1 MIRLWTGVLLY
12 MLWALSMNGV
22 VYAQDDID
30 TQFGRRH
37 FLQYCASCHGPT
49 GKGDGRDAKYLTKP
63 PTDLSKLAKNNNGI
77 FPIAR
82 VFAVIDGRIQV
93 MVHGSRRM
101 PVWGDIF
108 TQGLQERMK
117 RDYMSKDLLDAI
129 IRTRILTL
137 VEYISTLQEK

>member
-1 MIRLWTGVLLY
+1 MIRLGTGVSLY
-12 MLWALSMNGV
+12 MLSALSMNGA

-30 TQFGRRH
+30 TKFGRRH
-37 FLQYCASCHGPT
+37 FLQYCASCHGET
-49 GKGDGRDAKYLTKP
+49 GKGDGRTAKILPKP
-63 PTDLSKLAKNNNGI
+63 PTDLSKLAKNNNGV

-93 MVHGSRRM
+93 IVHGPRQM

-108 TQGLQERMK
+108 TQGLKERMA
-117 RDYMSKDLLDAI
+117 RDYMSKEMLDAI
-129 IRTRILTL
+129 VRTRILTL

>member
-1 MIRLWTGVLLY
+1 MLRLGTGVSLCILS
-12 MLWALSMNGV
+12 ALSTNGV
-22 VYAQDDID
+22 VYAQDDMD

-37 FLQYCASCHGPT
+37 FLQFCGSCHGPT
-49 GKGDGRDAKYLTKP
+49 GKGDGRDAKYLATP
-63 PTDLSKLAKNNNGI
+63 PTDLSKLAKNNNGV

-82 VFAVIDGRIQV
+82 VYAVIDGRIQV
-93 MVHGSRRM
+93 IVHGSRQM

-117 RDYMSKDLLDAI
+117 RDYMSKDLVDAI

>member
-1 MIRLWTGVLLY
+1 MIRLGTGVSLY
-12 MLWALSMNGV
+12 MLSALSMNGA

-30 TQFGRRH
+30 TKFGRRH
-37 FLQYCASCHGPT
+37 FLQYCASCHGET
-49 GKGDGRDAKYLTKP
+49 GKGDGRTAKILPKP
-63 PTDLSKLAKNNNGI
+63 PTDLSKLAKDNNGV

-93 MVHGSRRM
+93 MVHGSREM

-108 TQGLQERMK
+108 TQGLKDRMA
-117 RDYMSKDLLDAI
+117 RDYMSKDLLDALV
-129 IRTRILTL
+129 RTRILTL

>member
-1 MIRLWTGVLLY
+1 MLRFGTGVSLY
-12 MLWALSMNGV
+12 MLSVLSMNGA

-30 TQFGRRH
+30 SQFGRRH
-37 FLQYCASCHGPT
+37 FLQYCASCHGVT
-49 GKGDGRDAKYLTKP
+49 GKGDGPTAKTLPKR
-63 PTDLSKLAKNNNGI
+63 PTDLTKLAKNNNDV

-93 MVHGSRRM
+93 MVHGSREM

-108 TQGLQERMK
+108 TQGLKDRMA
-117 RDYMSKDLLDAI
+117 RDYMSKDLLDALV
-129 IRTRILTL
+129 RTRILTL